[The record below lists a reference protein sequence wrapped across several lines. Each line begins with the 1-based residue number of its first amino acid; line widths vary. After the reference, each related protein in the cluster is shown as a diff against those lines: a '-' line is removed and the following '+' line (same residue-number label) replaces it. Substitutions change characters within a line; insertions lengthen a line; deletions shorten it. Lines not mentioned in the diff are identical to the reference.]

1 MHFLSQLSAFRD
13 TWTNPAVLEQF
24 ANSTVA
30 HYTDSAAMASIVT
43 KGSRNPHL
51 HPMVLEVSLALRR
64 YGITVEAVWR
74 SREDG
79 LIQWADRGS
88 RDFHQDNVLLDFET
102 MQGRNCSF
110 LLESFQNCLSR
121 YFANMGSVWDSQSNC
136 ILCLLICS
144 TNGRPAFYSSAV
156 RSL

>member
-1 MHFLSQLSAFRD
+1 M
-13 TWTNPAVLEQF
+13 LERF

-43 KGSRNPHL
+43 KGSRNPKL
-51 HPMVLEVSLALRR
+51 HPMVLEVALALRR

-88 RDFHQDNVLLDFET
+88 RDFHQDDVSLDFDT
-102 MQGRNCSF
+102 MQGRNYYF
-110 LLESFQNCLSR
+110 YWKNRPLGICLSR
-121 YFANMGSVWDSQSNC
+121 YLANIGKIWDSQSDR
-136 ILCLLICS
+136 IFCLLTCS
-144 TNGRPAFYSSAV
+144 TNGRPAGQFSAV
-156 RSL
+156 RSLCQYRSSLNT